1 VNSKQCLYL
10 LDEIEVLNL
19 ICSANV
25 IPPFRSVNK
34 FLLSI
39 SLDSVWKVAVLFCYF
54 DKTTATTLWSV
65 RRFFSFKI
73 SQERL

>member
-1 VNSKQCLYL
+1 VNSNQGLYL

-39 SLDSVWKVAVLFCYF
+39 SLDSVRKIAVLPGCFN
-54 DKTTATTLWSV
+54 KTTATAL
-65 RRFFSFKI
+65 
-73 SQERL
+73 